1 DPLHVPAG
9 VATSDSGVGGS
20 EEEEEGG
27 EGSLEAERQH
37 DAGVGCADSHRHR
50 RGALLQELGSAL
62 VLLPPV
68 DPKGLG
74 SDWAWPGPYL
84 GMPRTSI
91 ALNSAVD
98 RPGKASKV
106 RKHWNRYHHYAGRAA
121 VVCAVANI
129 FYGFTIFMEI
139 SRCASEE

>member
-1 DPLHVPAG
+1 MMLGWGVLIPIGIVVARYFKNSDPLWFFSHLSIQRAWVPTG
-9 VATSDSGVGGS
+9 PGRGHTWV
-20 EEEEEGG
+20 
-27 EGSLEAERQH
+27 RPRRR
-37 DAGVGCADSHRHR
+37 RHQR
-50 RGALLQELGSAL
+50 RGRARWPRHCHSGRW
-62 VLLPPV
+62 LP
-68 DPKGLG
+68 
-74 SDWAWPGPYL
+74 S
-84 GMPRTSI
+84 
-91 ALNSAVD
+91 VD